1 MEGNSITA
9 GWGGDA
15 RGRRTFPNG
24 WESQALIHHLSHRS
38 QSPLLRGWDRDPLTW
53 VGKARHSQVNVAK
66 LRQQEHRKKT
76 NTALRN
82 FGAIKNWVTS
92 LDTREE
98 ESHQKPFSI

>member
-1 MEGNSITA
+1 MGRESEAQPGECGQVTA
-9 GWGGDA
+9 A
-15 RGRRTFPNG
+15 RT
-24 WESQALIHHLSHRS
+24 
-38 QSPLLRGWDRDPLTW
+38 
-53 VGKARHSQVNVAK
+53 
-66 LRQQEHRKKT
+66 QEKDI